1 MKRCFAGFVVLAA
14 LIALAGCNA
23 AKPGVAAGVS
33 EAPAAAA
40 AQHDPAEVKINPALR
55 PQIRVGAAEWADV
68 QASLAVTGRIEAD
81 ETRLERVGSPVTG
94 RIAELKVIEGQN
106 VRRGDVLATLN
117 STELSEGQF
126 AYLRAMS
133 QADLA
138 RRTTERARQLLD
150 AGVIGS
156 AELQRR
162 EAEAAQA
169 SAELATW
176 RDRLR
181 VLGMPDETV
190 AKLEKSR
197 QVTSLTQVVAG
208 IDGAILERKVTQGQ
222 IVQPAET
229 LLLIADLTR
238 VWLVADV
245 PELEAGLMKKG
256 KTLEAEV
263 PALAGRKIRGRLS
276 FVSATVNPETHT
288 VRVRMDLDNPGLLFK
303 PAMLANIQL
312 EDQPERKLVIPTT
325 AVVREGNQDCVFVE
339 TSPDTFAMRAVTLG
353 GEYGERRVVTGGI
366 GPSDRIVVDGGFH
379 LNSER
384 KKASLH
390 GE

>member
-1 MKRCFAGFVVLAA
+1 MKRMVALTCALAA
-14 LIALAGCNA
+14 ALALAGCSA
-23 AKPGVAAGVS
+23 VKSGEAAGAS
-33 EAPAAAA
+33 EAPAASGV
-40 AQHDPAEVKINPALR
+40 QNDPLEVKISAALR
-55 PQIRVGAAEWADV
+55 PQIRVGTAEWADV
-68 QASLAVTGRIEAD
+68 NGSLSVAGRVEAD

-94 RIAELKVIEGQN
+94 RIAELRVVEGQT
-106 VRRGDVLATLN
+106 VKRGEVLATLN

-138 RRTTERARQLLD
+138 RRAVERARQLLD
-150 AGVIGS
+150 AGVIGA

-162 EAEAAQA
+162 EAESTQA
-169 SAELATW
+169 SAELTTW

-190 AKLEKSR
+190 ARLERTR
-197 QVTSLTQVVAG
+197 QVNSLTQVVAG

-245 PELEAGLMKKG
+245 PEQEAGHIQKG
-256 KTLEAEV
+256 KVLEAEI
-263 PALAGRKIRGRLS
+263 PALSRKARGRLT

-288 VRVRMDLDNPGLLFK
+288 VRVRMDLDNPGLMYK

-312 EDQPERKLVIPTT
+312 QDQPERKLVIPST
-325 AVVREGNQDCVFVE
+325 AVVREGNSDCVFVE
-339 TSPDTFAMRAVTLG
+339 TAADTFAMRTVQLG
-353 GEYGERRVVTGGI
+353 GEYGERRVVNGGI
-366 GPSDRIVVDGGFH
+366 GERDRIVVDGGFH